1 MTEVPAP
8 VTVRVVPETLMTD
21 GVPDEYEKLPGTD
34 PVTVG
39 GVTVKAEFPK
49 FFETLLQAE
58 NVGVALATAAV
69 RSLVAEAEPDAFVTV
84 IVTEICAERSEPPN
98 GYVALVAPEILLPPL
113 FHWYDVLVEVPVT
126 PTAVAVSVCP

>member
-8 VTVRVVPETLMTD
+8 ATVRVEPEILMTD
-21 GVPDEYEKLPGTD
+21 GVPDEYEKLPGTE

-39 GVTVKAEFPK
+39 AVTVNGESPK
-49 FFETLLQAE
+49 FLETPLQVE

-69 RSLVAEAEPDAFVTV
+69 KSLVAESEPDAFVTV

-113 FHWYDVLVEVPVT
+113 FH
-126 PTAVAVSVCP
+126 

>member
-1 MTEVPAP
+1 MN
-8 VTVRVVPETLMTD
+8 
-21 GVPDEYEKLPGTD
+21 G
-34 PVTVG
+34 
-39 GVTVKAEFPK
+39 EFPK
-49 FFETLLQAE
+49 FFETSLQAK

-113 FHWYDVLVEVPVT
+113 FH
-126 PTAVAVSVCP
+126 

>member
-8 VTVRVVPETLMTD
+8 ATVSVEPETLMTD
-21 GVPDEYEKLPGTD
+21 VVADEYMKVPGTE

-39 GVTVKAEFPK
+39 AVTVKAESPK
-49 FFETLLQAE
+49 YFETLLQVE
-58 NVGVALATAAV
+58 KVGVALATPAV

-113 FHWYDVLVEVPVT
+113 FH
-126 PTAVAVSVCP
+126 